1 MILANNGWCALK
13 EQKKE
18 KVGKKMTSTP
28 LQPSARNLDHKQ
40 KYNITDFGNGW

>member
-18 KVGKKMTSTP
+18 KVGKKWLVHHYS
-28 LQPSARNLDHKQ
+28 QVQ
-40 KYNITDFGNGW
+40 EI